1 MASIVEKLNEIPQ
14 MYHAKGC
21 TDEQIQNAEQALEIS
36 FPEDFQA
43 YVKAYGAISFYATE
57 WTGLNVDGY
66 INVVEA
72 TKQERELNPAFPKDG
87 VVLENQ
93 AIDGIVTAMDSAGE
107 IYTVQYEKK
116 EHLCSS
122 LMEYLN
128 ICLNRHKQ

>member
-21 TDEQIQNAEQALEIS
+21 TDEQIQNAEQALGIS

-57 WTGLNVDGY
+57 WTGLNVD
-66 INVVEA
+66 
-72 TKQERELNPAFPKDG
+72 
-87 VVLENQ
+87 
-93 AIDGIVTAMDSAGE
+93 MDSAGE